1 MVDEKRRENAFD
13 FLKDDI
19 SGFLCKKEYKIPR
32 SLIDD
37 SKEKKKTPSD
47 IMIFEYDI
55 PNKCFYFKGYQEPI
69 SVFFEIYRKH
79 NKTRSLTD
87 DFLIVKIAEK
97 KEEESIMLRDQVV
110 ESILEIGVV
119 FKSDTYEIVGCSN
132 SQVQKK
138 SFVFGKVSLGC
149 GGLVEKYIPSI
160 KKVEREKG
168 VAKRVKYAGLLF
180 TGCRYMLDLPDD
192 IEVT

>member
-19 SGFLCKKEYKIPR
+19 SGFLCKKKYKIPR

-110 ESILEIGVV
+110 ESILEICLLYT
-119 FKSDTYEIVGCSN
+119 S
-132 SQVQKK
+132 
-138 SFVFGKVSLGC
+138 
-149 GGLVEKYIPSI
+149 PSP
-160 KKVEREKG
+160 RD
-168 VAKRVKYAGLLF
+168 KRQSRMPSSA
-180 TGCRYMLDLPDD
+180 
-192 IEVT
+192 